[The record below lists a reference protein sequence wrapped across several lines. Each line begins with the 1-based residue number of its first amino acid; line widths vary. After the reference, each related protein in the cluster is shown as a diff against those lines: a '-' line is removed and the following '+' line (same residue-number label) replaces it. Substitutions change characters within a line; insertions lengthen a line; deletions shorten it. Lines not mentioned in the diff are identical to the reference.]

1 MICGAPWLKSTPEV
15 LCQAEP
21 HATGEHAAR
30 IEIQYEFD
38 QVGIVDISWKGQA
51 DAYGTR
57 LPKTEKDSA

>member
-1 MICGAPWLKSTPEV
+1 MIAAHRGSNQRRKSSAKPSRM
-15 LCQAEP
+15 QPASMR
-21 HATGEHAAR
+21 R